1 MSSGEMLRTLRAAGA
16 EIRERFGVERLGL
29 FGSAARG
36 ELRDD
41 SDVDVLVAFRGRAT
55 LDNYV
60 GLKSH
65 LEALFG
71 RRIDLVTEKG
81 LKPRARAYVERDLV
95 RVL

>member
-1 MSSGEMLRTLRAAGA
+1 MSLGEMLEAIRTAEP
-16 EIRERFGVERLGL
+16 EIRERFGVESLGL

-41 SDVDVLVAFRGRAT
+41 SDVDVLVVFRGKAM
-55 LDNYV
+55 LDDYV

-65 LEALFG
+65 LEGLLG

-81 LKPRARAYVERDLV
+81 LRPRVRPYVERDLV